1 MRESAG
7 LSVLSGETMPIAYV
21 VFAEEDKDFVQSRLI
36 RALPVLGFD
45 RWLSNYS
52 LSPDAPQIKTALSA
66 CSALL
71 IVISKGAAESESLR
85 RHLVEVL
92 SAGVHPVPVQVDHTP
107 PATVA
112 EQLD

>member
-21 VFAEEDKDFVQSRLI
+21 VFAEEDKDFGQSRLI

-52 LSPDAPQIKTALSA
+52 LSPDAPPFKTAWSG

-71 IVISKGAAESESLR
+71 IVISEGAAESESLR
-85 RHLVEVL
+85 GGLGEGR
-92 SAGVHPVPVQVDHTP
+92 SAGVRPVPVQG
-107 PATVA
+107 
-112 EQLD
+112 